1 MCMHGVHGMQQGFD
15 DVAHMMIYFCS
26 CTCLLLGGLALQGGN
41 IQWGQT
47 AGMAALPLAALPFA
61 AGRAFHAHTV

>member
-1 MCMHGVHGMQQGFD
+1 MCMHGVHGMQQRFD
-15 DVAHMMIYFCS
+15 DILHMMIYFCS